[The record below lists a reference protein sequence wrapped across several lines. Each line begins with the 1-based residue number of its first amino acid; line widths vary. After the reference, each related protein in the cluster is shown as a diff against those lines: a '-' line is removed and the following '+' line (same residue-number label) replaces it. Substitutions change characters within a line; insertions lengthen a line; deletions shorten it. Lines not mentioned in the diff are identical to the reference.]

1 MKIGEYTKPTP
12 RELRKFGLV
21 VGLIFVGVIGL
32 LLPLWHHRAIPI
44 WPFVPGAPLVVLG
57 LLAPR
62 WLGPVHRVWMLIGG
76 ALGWINM
83 RIILSVVF
91 LVILTPLGL
100 VRRVLGKDP
109 LGLRSSRGIATYR
122 SQVAVLARERLKE
135 PF

>member
-1 MKIGEYTKPTP
+1 MKIDAYTKPTP

-21 VGLIFVGVIGL
+21 VGLVFVGVIGL
-32 LLPLWHHRAIPI
+32 LLPLWRHRHIPV
-44 WPFVPGAPLVVLG
+44 WPFVPGVPLLVLG
-57 LLAPR
+57 LVAPR
-62 WLGPVHRVWMLIGG
+62 LLGPAHRAWMLLGG

-100 VRRVLGKDP
+100 IRRVIGKDS
-109 LGLRSSRGIATYR
+109 LGLRSDRALGTYR
-122 SQVAVLARERLKE
+122 SQVPVLARDRLKE